1 MAYQLTPFMFLYATI
16 FAFSG
21 LLAVYSTRRY
31 LRQDRRLPVLA
42 FAILLSSVAFWE
54 LLNFLRE
61 LVASADLKLILNNIL
76 NSVAVPFLLFSLLF
90 FALAFSENRRWIP
103 WIPAALLINVA
114 AVGVLLA
121 LSPEFLY
128 ESRGVVTRGPVT
140 ILGLTF
146 EEYVLHDRVLK
157 RSFRLYS
164 LYTYLFPLVSA
175 GILIRY
181 ISARS
186 DELRTEHS
194 LLIGV
199 GIGTP
204 LFLNTTIFFGVL
216 PPDLNFTDLGF
227 GVAAG
232 CFAVAIFRYQLFELP
247 PIGRQQLVGVIGDP
261 LVILDDGYE
270 VVYSNA
276 TAREVFAVGSGWR
289 GMDAAEFFGP
299 HAEQIRPGA
308 DTSTREGT
316 IELGDADRYFEIRR
330 TEIQT
335 PARNTGGWVIVFS
348 DVTELKR
355 TNRRLDQ
362 FASMVSHDLRT
373 PLNRAMTRLGRF
385 SREQPDQ
392 GVEAV
397 RTELA
402 RMESTIDNMLQLARA
417 GEAVDATE
425 ACSLGDLVGEVWE
438 TLETDGAELECA
450 VGDVA
455 IEADPARL
463 FQVLENLLGNALA
476 HNDTPLTVRVGLIC
490 GDGEL
495 EDAAALGGFFVEDDG
510 RGIPRDERGGVFE
523 HGYTTDR
530 MGYGYGLSIVRAI
543 VEAHG
548 WEIRVTEGSDGGA
561 RFELVGVEVD

>member
-204 LFLNTTIFFGVL
+204 LVLNTTILFGVL
-216 PPDLNFTDLGF
+216 PPNLNFTDLGF
-227 GVAAG
+227 GVTAG

-247 PIGRQQLVGVIGDP
+247 PIGRQQLIGVIGDP
-261 LVILDDGYE
+261 LVIVDDESE
-270 VVYSNA
+270 VVYSN
-276 TAREVFAVGSGWR
+276 TAARAMFAVESGWR

-308 DTSTREGT
+308 DTSTHEDT
-316 IELGDADRYFEIRR
+316 IELGDADRYFDIRR

-355 TNRRLDQ
+355 TNRRLDR

-373 PLNRAMTRLGRF
+373 PLNRATARLGRL
-385 SREQPDQ
+385 SREQSDE

-402 RMESTIDNMLQLARA
+402 RMESIIDDMLQLARA
-417 GEAVDATE
+417 GEAVDTTE
-425 ACSLGDLVGEVWE
+425 ACSLGDLVTEVWE
-438 TLETDGAELECA
+438 TLETDDAELECH
-450 VGDVA
+450 VGDTTV
-455 IEADPARL
+455 EADLARL
-463 FQVLENLLGNALA
+463 FQVFENLLGNALV
-476 HNDTPLTVRVGLIC
+476 HNDTPLTVRVGRLDVDRDLAA
-490 GDGEL
+490 GD
-495 EDAAALGGFFVEDDG
+495 ALGGFFVEDDG
-510 RGIPRDERGGVFE
+510 RGIPGDEREEIFE
-523 HGYTTDR
+523 YGYTTDEV
-530 MGYGYGLSIVRAI
+530 GNGYGLSIVRQI

-548 WEIRVTEGSDGGA
+548 WELHATEGSDGGA
-561 RFELVGVEVD
+561 RFAITGVEIA